1 MAKFRWD
8 PVSNPTMDWDE
19 YVVRHPGVQ
28 NMDVLRDKFYG
39 ATNEAGGRDWQE
51 RQAIANA
58 AKAAMKGPDS
68 PLESF
73 IQPVAPAKPLDMT
86 FDKFRGLHK
95 GVGNLDYLKA
105 QYLQRQ
111 GRPTTSGQQS
121 MLLAAAMGRARNA
134 TPANPKQGGTPA
146 PAVASRTK
154 PGTVPARTRGRRNNV
169 QRQHG

>member
-1 MAKFRWD
+1 MAKYRWD

-28 NMDVLRDKFYG
+28 NMDVLRDRFYG

-58 AKAAMKGPDS
+58 AKAAMDGPDS

-73 IQPVAPAKPLDMT
+73 IQPAEPAKPLDMT

-111 GRPTTSGQQS
+111 GRPTT
-121 MLLAAAMGRARNA
+121 
-134 TPANPKQGGTPA
+134 PA